1 MSSYPPNETSLRFP
15 QSPSAARPF
24 GLFLM
29 TLVLIV
35 DDVPAMAEQY
45 AYDLKRLRGYETL
58 IAQSGRTALESLTR
72 DSVDCVILDL
82 EMPGMD
88 GFEVLRS
95 VERLGLRVPVIVYT
109 GTGDYDRCAQAIRLG
124 AYSFIDKAESMERV
138 AQEVENAME
147 RRRLTTEVTLLR
159 RGFGLESPLV
169 GTSPALAKLKEAVVR
184 VAPVPSPVLI
194 VGESGT
200 GKELVA
206 RELHRLGPSPKGPFI
221 ALNSAALPHELVE
234 SELFGHERG
243 AFTGASATRKGAFE
257 AASGGTLFLDEIGD
271 LPPAAQA
278 KLLRVLEERKVT
290 RIGANKTIAVDTR
303 VVAATH
309 RDLEKELAEGRFRED
324 LFYRLNVHV
333 LRVPPLRDRLSD
345 VPALVEHLVA
355 TTCERFG
362 VKQKTVAPDAVEAL
376 MSYDWRR
383 NNIRELRNVIERM
396 LIASDGNELTK
407 AAVPAEILRTTHD
420 ARRTFSDARRTFS
433 DARRT
438 FEEQKQEAERQI
450 VIQALERNEW
460 HVTKTAKELGLADHA
475 SLLKIM
481 RRLGVQRDAS

>member
-1 MSSYPPNETSLRFP
+1 
-15 QSPSAARPF
+15 
-24 GLFLM
+24 M

-35 DDVPAMAEQY
+35 DDVPTMAEQY

-58 IAQSGRTALESLTR
+58 IAKSGRSALESLTR
-72 DSVDCVILDL
+72 DSIDCVILDL

-124 AYSFIDKAESMERV
+124 AYSFIDKAEPMERV
-138 AQEVENAME
+138 AQEVENAIE
-147 RRRLTTEVTLLR
+147 RRRLTNEVTFLR

-169 GTSPALAKLKEAVVR
+169 GTSPALAKLKEGIVR
-184 VAPVPSPVLI
+184 VAPVPSSVLI

-206 RELHRLGPSPKGPFI
+206 RELHRLGANPRGPFVAI
-221 ALNSAALPHELVE
+221 NSAALPHELVE

-243 AFTGASATRKGAFE
+243 AFTGANATRKGAFE
-257 AASGGTLFLDEIGD
+257 AATGGTLFLDEIGD

-290 RIGANKTIAVDTR
+290 RIGATKTIDVDTR

-309 RDLEKELAEGRFRED
+309 RDLEKEVSEGRFRED

-345 VPALVEHLVA
+345 VPALVEHLVEGTSA
-355 TTCERFG
+355 RFG
-362 VKQKTVAPDAVEAL
+362 MRPKSVTPDALEAL

-396 LIASDGNELTK
+396 LIATDGEALTR
-407 AAVPAEILRTTHD
+407 AAVPPEIRDSKHAVPRSAD
-420 ARRTFSDARRTFS
+420 AAARS
-433 DARRT
+433 
-438 FEEQKQEAERQI
+438 FEEQKQEAERHI
-450 VIQALERNEW
+450 IIQALERNDW
-460 HVTKTAKELGLADHA
+460 HVTKTARELGLSDHA

-481 RRLGVQRDAS
+481 RRLGVQKDAP

>member
-1 MSSYPPNETSLRFP
+1 
-15 QSPSAARPF
+15 
-24 GLFLM
+24 M

-58 IAQSGRTALESLTR
+58 IAKSGRTALESLTR

-95 VERLGLRVPVIVYT
+95 VERLDLRVPIIVYT

-124 AYSFIDKAESMERV
+124 AYSFIDKAEPMERV
-138 AQEVENAME
+138 AQEVENAIE
-147 RRRLTTEVTLLR
+147 RRRLKAEVTLLR
-159 RGFGLESPLV
+159 HGFGLESPLV
-169 GTSPALAKLKEAVVR
+169 GTSPALAKLKEAIVR

-206 RELHRLGPSPKGPFI
+206 RELHRLGANPKAPFI

-243 AFTGASATRKGAFE
+243 AFTGANATRKGAFE

-290 RIGANKTIAVDTR
+290 RLGANKTIDVDT
-303 VVAATH
+303 
-309 RDLEKELAEGRFRED
+309 RDLEKEVAEGRFRED

-355 TTCERFG
+355 ATCARFG
-362 VKQKTVAPDAVEAL
+362 MKTKTVAPDAVEAL

-383 NNIRELRNVIERM
+383 NNIRELRNVVERM
-396 LIASDGNELTK
+396 LIATDGDELTRS
-407 AAVPAEILRTTHD
+407 AVPPEIRDGKH
-420 ARRTFSDARRTFS
+420 AVPRSSHAAPRS
-433 DARRT
+433 

-450 VIQALERNEW
+450 IIQALERNEW
-460 HVTKTAKELGLADHA
+460 HVTKTAKELGLSDHA

-481 RRLGVQRDAS
+481 RRLGVQRDT